1 MGIRMI
7 LMLTKVNPP
16 MSWTINVLLDISN
29 LLGFD
34 PNAMLHTS
42 VQLRKVIYSMLD
54 SILWEVPPP
63 SSFRETV
70 V

>member
-16 MSWTINVLLDISN
+16 MSWTINVLLDISK

-34 PNAMLHTS
+34 PNAMHHTTVS
-42 VQLRKVIYSMLD
+42 RKLEGGGTSHNMA
-54 SILWEVPPP
+54 
-63 SSFRETV
+63 
-70 V
+70 

>member
-1 MGIRMI
+1 MI
-7 LMLTKVNPP
+7 LMMTKVNPP

-42 VQLRKVIYSMLD
+42 VKLRKVIYSMLD

-63 SSFRETV
+63 PSIFRETV